1 MKKILLLLVLAFS
14 FVSCS
19 QENCLEQTTVPTTRS
34 VPMGVFTDLEEYS
47 GNMYKEISAIIT
59 CSEASTV
66 TFTIALNYPSS
77 SRFSAYYWIG
87 NASYGLNQSKIQ
99 DVTVNLPKGTSSVS
113 IRLSQGNVSSFGGYA
128 RMFIKEVNSGAV
140 TGYSGGY
147 DDLTVQM

>member
-1 MKKILLLLVLAFS
+1 MKKILFLLVLALG

-19 QENCLEQTTVPTTRS
+19 QDASIESAIPAATRS
-34 VPMGVFTDLEEYS
+34 VPNGAFTGLEEYS

-87 NASYGLNQSKIQ
+87 NSSFGLNQSKIQ
-99 DVTVNLPKGTSSVS
+99 DVTVSLPKGTSNVS
-113 IRLSQGNVSSFGGYA
+113 IRLSQGNASSFGGYA
-128 RMFIKEVNSGAV
+128 RMFIKEVNSGVV

-147 DDLTVQM
+147 DDLVVQM